1 MLGFAHT
8 IEKFQGL
15 AKTDFMEI
23 EVGDGVLK
31 NNLIS
36 ILPMEPNGKKEKG
49 VPRVGGLMPNNA
61 QAIGLQPILYISS
74 EGSNEGGGG
83 GGLQFPPEFTSHF
96 TISKEVYNGLI
107 STFTY
112 WAKSITVDA
121 LKVSTSIIGML
132 L

>member
-8 IEKFQGL
+8 IEKLHGL

-61 QAIGLQPILYISS
+61 QAIGLQLGVANGRV
-74 EGSNEGGGG
+74 GS
-83 GGLQFPPEFTSHF
+83 
-96 TISKEVYNGLI
+96 
-107 STFTY
+107 
-112 WAKSITVDA
+112 
-121 LKVSTSIIGML
+121 
-132 L
+132 

>member
-83 GGLQFPPEFTSHF
+83 GDSNFLQNLQATSQSLRRCTMVSSQHLH
-96 TISKEVYNGLI
+96 IGQSL
-107 STFTY
+107 SQLMPL
-112 WAKSITVDA
+112 KSA
-121 LKVSTSIIGML
+121 HLS
-132 L
+132 

>member
-1 MLGFAHT
+1 MLGFAQT

-36 ILPMEPNGKKEKG
+36 ILPKEPNGKKEKG

-74 EGSNEGGGG
+74 EGSNEGEGGG
-83 GGLQFPPEFTSHF
+83 GGTP
-96 TISKEVYNGLI
+96 ISARIYKPLHNL
-107 STFTY
+107 
-112 WAKSITVDA
+112 
-121 LKVSTSIIGML
+121 
-132 L
+132 